1 MGDQFNKLEKM
12 RKEVSKM
19 ETKKE
24 QDEHQI
30 NRLENKIEKIEK
42 VSRKQR
48 THLLCSKAGYIEAIF
63 PVIKDAS
70 KTDFIQF
77 CEGLLQVP
85 GVNQYAKNFKP
96 KPIEEVVQ

>member
-85 GVNQYAKNFKP
+85 GVKQYAKNFKP
-96 KPIEEVVQ
+96 KPIEEVIQ